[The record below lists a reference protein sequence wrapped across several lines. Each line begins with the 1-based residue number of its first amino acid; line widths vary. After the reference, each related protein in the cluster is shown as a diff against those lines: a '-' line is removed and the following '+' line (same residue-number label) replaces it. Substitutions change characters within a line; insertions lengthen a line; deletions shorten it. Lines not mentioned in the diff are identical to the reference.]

1 MSKKK
6 KDKKK
11 VRSVSDSAMIRE
23 VMAQTTGLIE
33 SYTDFAAKIED
44 YTSAELYEEEYAEL
58 KDYEAA
64 RIRTAVKKYVQ
75 LLVSISKALQERLDG

>member
-33 SYTDFAAKIED
+33 SYTDFAAKIEG
-44 YTSAELYEEEYAEL
+44 LYL
-58 KDYEAA
+58 C
-64 RIRTAVKKYVQ
+64 
-75 LLVSISKALQERLDG
+75 